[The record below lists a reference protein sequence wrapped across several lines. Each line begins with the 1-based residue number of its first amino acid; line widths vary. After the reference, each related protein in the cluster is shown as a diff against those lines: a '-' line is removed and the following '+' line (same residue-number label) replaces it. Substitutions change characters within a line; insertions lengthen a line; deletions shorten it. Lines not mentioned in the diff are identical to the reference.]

1 MWTPVQPKKCPNLVN
16 SGHHSKTCQQWY
28 LLGLPNMATEHTWSV
43 WRFMWPSMR
52 CTMFWSVSGHL
63 KCAKQSVVSFKV
75 TLMYILFSSQTKDM
89 LIYCKLFYFHIKM
102 MTTKWFK
109 SVSLKSFPKLCN
121 VKNETNCSY
130 ISIFNMTRRY
140 SKIGMFNIQVN
151 SSLILVLF

>member
-1 MWTPVQPKKCPNLVN
+1 MSKSGKFWTSFQNLPAMISFRLAKYGN
-16 SGHHSKTCQQWY
+16 WTY
-28 LLGLPNMATEHTWSV
+28 LVCVE
-43 WRFMWPSMR
+43 RFMWPSMR